1 MSKDIFRNVF
11 GITDQQA
18 GRLINFGDKKDIK
31 NLRDYLKLS
40 IPLQIAK
47 ELFLNVG
54 REKVKAKEEINDVLG
69 PQVKIAT
76 AEYNNTEAKKIRDEL
91 IKFNDPTQR
100 EDFIYEKATQG
111 INRYV
116 NEASNGRFFAYSPEI
131 NKVNPTLAKQIN
143 SYIQSQSE
151 IIEEE
156 YELKNLNPLYSVQ
169 TQEEFLA
176 PYMKLALAEKN
187 LIEDNP
193 QNRNLITAGLSKVFP
208 KYKAAELFE
217 LTQAVKDAEDDVK
230 EQTNKANLYK
240 EFRTGDFK
248 RFKVQ
253 SENDKE
259 IPYMNQ
265 SVLTSFTLDD
275 KEKADIQKSAEN
287 ILSNIMDDNLFNGE
301 NIEGPEGQQYE
312 VTSRNIKRLNYREED
327 KPEISGVF
335 PAKSYFANTVAR
347 FGKYIEK
354 YDKQIKEAGGDGFG
368 DMTQQEYERIAL
380 KYLINNG
387 LVNIED
393 NTINYYDAAE
403 LGDEKTRLGM
413 FVDRTGG
420 LLQYDSALANEAAKN
435 NAISIDKSFVRD
447 LKFEGNKLRQQLG
460 VAVGENNVD
469 EQQRIE
475 EEIKLSRQLI
485 SAYENNDT
493 DNEGF
498 VQELDKRR
506 LLYLLSIDENDNS
519 YYKIPIEDGQEQL
532 VRGSKIT
539 FTYKKSLYD
548 NYIKEYGD
556 DSELAEMFETTQPEI
571 DENVEE
577 VVPKGKPEVSQ
588 NDAERIL
595 NNDPTFSYI
604 ISGQDQSVKIPEIQ
618 LLSDEDLS
626 LLSENSRSGYKAKLK
641 RINTLKEELIAGEK
655 LVQIQNVNSPG
666 IYSPKPKSMT
676 QRDFDLQINKIIN
689 FTNNFNSRYF
699 DQVQSIKISDL
710 QDNIQ
715 ELELEIFRYNR
726 DTPINVFDDNVI
738 KNYENR
744 IDELQEQILALQ

>member
-31 NLRDYLKLS
+31 NVRDYLKLS
-40 IPLQIAK
+40 IPLQLAK

-54 REKVKAKEEINDVLG
+54 REKIKAKEEINDVLG

-76 AEYNNTEAKKIRDEL
+76 AEYNSTEAKKIRDEL

-100 EDFIYEKATQG
+100 EDFLYKKSLEG

-116 NEASNGRFFAYSPEI
+116 NEASNGKFFAYSPEI

-143 SYIQSQSE
+143 SYIQSQRE

-193 QNRNLITAGLSKVFP
+193 QNRNLITAGFSKLFP

-217 LTQAVKDAEDDVK
+217 LTEAVKNAEADVK

-240 EFRTGDFK
+240 EFRTGDFR

-253 SENDKE
+253 SENDKQ
-259 IPYMNQ
+259 IPYINQ

-287 ILSNIMDDNLFNGE
+287 ILSNIMDDNRFNGE

-312 VTSRNIKRLNYREED
+312 VSSRNIKRLNFREED

-335 PAKSYFANTVAR
+335 PADSYFANTVAR

-393 NTINYYDAAE
+393 NTINYYDTAE

-413 FVDRTGG
+413 FIEGTGG
-420 LLQYDSALANEAAKN
+420 LLQYDLALANEAAKN

-447 LKFEGNKLRQQLG
+447 LKLEGNKLRQQLG
-460 VAVGENNVD
+460 LAFRENNVD

-493 DNEGF
+493 DNKGF

-519 YYKIPIEDGQEQL
+519 YYKIPIENGQEQL

-539 FTYKKSLYD
+539 FAYKKSLYD
-548 NYIKEYGD
+548 NFIKEYGD
-556 DSELAEMFETTQPEI
+556 DSELTEMFETTQPEI

-577 VVPKGKPEVSQ
+577 VVPTDKPEVSE

-604 ISGQDQSVKIPEIQ
+604 ISGQNQSVKIPEIQ

-655 LVQIQNVNSPG
+655 SVQIENVNSPG
-666 IYSPKPKSMT
+666 IYSSKPKSMT
-676 QRDFDLQINKIIN
+676 KRDFDQHINKIIN
-689 FTNNFNSRYF
+689 FTNNFNSKYF

-710 QDNIQ
+710 QDNIK
-715 ELELEIFRYNR
+715 ELELEILRYNR

-744 IDELQEQILALQ
+744 IDELREQIIALQ